1 MLCFKHNK
9 KTDCTATIC
18 LKKGDNKY
26 EKNVK
31 SARTLPTILFYS
43 IRDYNQLINYKNINI
58 YGNPVNYINCIVII
72 ILVNQIK

>member
-1 MLCFKHNK
+1 MKE
-9 KTDCTATIC
+9 
-18 LKKGDNKY
+18 Y
-26 EKNVK
+26 SVK